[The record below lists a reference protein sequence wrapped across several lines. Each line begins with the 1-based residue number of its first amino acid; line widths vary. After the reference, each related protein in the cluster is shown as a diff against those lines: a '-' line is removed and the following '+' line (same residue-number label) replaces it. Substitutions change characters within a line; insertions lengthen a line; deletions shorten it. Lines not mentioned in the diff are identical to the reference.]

1 MVASMSVNAQSG
13 ARAPLVS
20 IVMPMHN
27 SADHIVETIESVLA
41 QTYQNFE
48 LIAVDDASRDNTLD
62 VVAQIGDPR
71 IRVVALKDN
80 VGAGHARNAGIEAAS
95 GDFLALL
102 DSDDRWYPQKLA
114 HQLELMEREGS
125 AMCYTRYDLI
135 DGSGKHIGDSGP
147 LAKHVTY
154 DELLKHCIIRTSS
167 LVIDLGAL
175 SEKVYFPTI
184 RKRQDFVF
192 FLRLLKQIPKADL
205 LDEITCSY
213 RLHSGTVSSN
223 KLRVIPFQW
232 NVYRVQE
239 GLPLTK
245 SVRLMAGWFFS
256 AGMVNMRRVADW
268 IRTK

>member
-1 MVASMSVNAQSG
+1 MDRTACTVRGSPDQAATMVASMSVNAQSG

-80 VGAGHARNAGIEAAS
+80 VGAG
-95 GDFLALL
+95 
-102 DSDDRWYPQKLA
+102 QKLA

-135 DGSGKHIGDSGP
+135 DGSGKNIGDSGP